1 MEPVIECSGAG
12 GVSRRRLLQMR
23 AALGIA
29 GPAAVQLG
37 AQAHAPLSVETLRS
51 ADAIIDQTFGDDRLP
66 IIEKALQRN
75 LEQFQAVRD
84 LQIDDLI
91 EPAPIFLAKGR

>member
-1 MEPVIECSGAG
+1 MEPVIEFPGAR
-12 GVSRRRLLQMR
+12 GVSRRRLLQML

-29 GPAAVQLG
+29 GPAAAQLG
-37 AQAHAPLSVETLRS
+37 AQVHAQLSVETLRS
-51 ADAIIDQTFGDDRLP
+51 ADAIIDQHFGADRLP